1 MKRAS
6 TIAFTIILL
15 GGMPKDA
22 VAQLDIQVQGGD
34 ALLSITSA
42 LPGQQPIPVFDA
54 STRLRY
60 RSGTAPRKV
69 TVSTICPGQRFSLSV
84 LAIDLSMGVAA
95 GEVPLTDGML
105 GLDLI
110 TDIPDR
116 PPNGRCTLRYAASS
130 TFEQGNSAELGDD
143 IHTVTYTIADQ

>member
-1 MKRAS
+1 MKS
-6 TIAFTIILL
+6 FCTIACAIVLL
-15 GGMPKDA
+15 CTTSGEA
-22 VAQLDIQVQGGD
+22 AAQLDIQVQGGD

-42 LPGQQPIPVFDA
+42 LPGQQPMPVFN
-54 STRLRY
+54 SSIRLRY

-84 LAIDLSMGVAA
+84 LATDLVSGVAA

-105 GLDLI
+105 NLDLI

-116 PPNGRCTLRYAASS
+116 PPNGRCTLLYKASA

-143 IHTVTYTIADQ
+143 MHTVTYTILDQ